1 MGEEVKAFGTNV
13 VLHQVDIDIVTEFAQ
28 KLGVSFSAALRMI
41 VRDWDRRTNPQPAE
55 AQPVEAT
62 R

>member
-13 VLHQVDIDIVTEFAQ
+13 VLHQVDIDIITEFAT

-41 VRDWDRRTNPQPAE
+41 VRDWAARTLP
-55 AQPVEAT
+55 QPVEAAQQ
-62 R
+62 

>member
-13 VLHQVDIDIVTEFAQ
+13 VLHQVDIDIITEFAT

-41 VRDWDRRTNPQPAE
+41 VRDWAARTLPQP
-55 AQPVEAT
+55 
-62 R
+62 

>member
-13 VLHQVDIDIVTEFAQ
+13 VLHQVDIDIITEFAT

-41 VRDWDRRTNPQPAE
+41 VRDWAARTLPQAE
-55 AQPVEAT
+55 KEQAQP
-62 R
+62 